1 MLDERA
7 RRQRILA
14 EGREL
19 REVARCLCAIAQE
32 QRTFCAE
39 QRAMS
44 PRQRV
49 QAIRER
55 RERLYT
61 THGSTPIG

>member
-1 MLDERA
+1 MLDDRA

-19 REVARCLCAIAQE
+19 REVARCLCAIALE
-32 QRTFCAE
+32 QRAFCAE
-39 QRAMS
+39 QRAIP

-61 THGSTPIG
+61 TNDSTPTV